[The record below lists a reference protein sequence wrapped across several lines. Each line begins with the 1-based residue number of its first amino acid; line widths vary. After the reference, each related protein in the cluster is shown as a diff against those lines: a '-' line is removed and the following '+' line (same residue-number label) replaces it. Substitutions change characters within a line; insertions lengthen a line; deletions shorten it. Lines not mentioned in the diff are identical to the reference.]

1 MRAGCESPPDP
12 AAMARSLLKVLHAI
26 DYLQDPH
33 AMTLA
38 DVQQHLLNA
47 AKTLGSLWAET
58 ERTRKTSPSD

>member
-1 MRAGCESPPDP
+1 
-12 AAMARSLLKVLHAI
+12 MARSLLKVLHAI